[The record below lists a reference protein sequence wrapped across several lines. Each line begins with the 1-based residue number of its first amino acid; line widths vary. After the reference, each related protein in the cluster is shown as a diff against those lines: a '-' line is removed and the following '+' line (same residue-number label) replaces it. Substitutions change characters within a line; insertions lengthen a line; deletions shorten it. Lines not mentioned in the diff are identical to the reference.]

1 MKQIILNWLLI
12 FIGPP
17 VLGFAVR
24 LFCRRW
30 KRAYFITVCP
40 LLLTAA
46 AWIAVWTVPIRGSE
60 LYGLTAWQASL
71 AAAGSLAAEG
81 GLWLAGKVTV
91 YRGAMTL
98 HGTSWPKTALYRYSK
113 GESVD
118 VIIK

>member
-1 MKQIILNWLLI
+1 MKQNILNWLFI

>member
-1 MKQIILNWLLI
+1 MKQNILNWLFI

-30 KRAYFITVCP
+30 KRAYFITVCL

-71 AAAGSLAAEG
+71 AAAGSLAAG
-81 GLWLAGKVTV
+81 AGLWLAG
-91 YRGAMTL
+91 RQ
-98 HGTSWPKTALYRYSK
+98 
-113 GESVD
+113 
-118 VIIK
+118 